1 MKKYIT
7 ALLFISFIMGTT
19 NISAQTAEEINHVEQ
34 SIKTN
39 GKYALLVMNPKHL
52 KVAIM
57 TGEKFKDK
65 SKKIGFQIV
74 TCGEV
79 VKEISTNQELKK
91 TVIEAVQKYGLK
103 IVVCGLTVKQLNIDK
118 TLLPAETPIVN
129 NGIVYMFGL
138 EELGYKSISI

>member
-1 MKKYIT
+1 MKKYIMIL
-7 ALLFISFIMGTT
+7 LLFSFIMGTT
-19 NISAQTAEEINHVEQ
+19 NVSAQKVKEINQVEQ
-34 SIKTN
+34 SIKSS

-57 TGEKFKDK
+57 TGERFKNK
-65 SKKIGFQIV
+65 SKKIDFQIV

-79 VKEISTNQELKK
+79 VKEISANEELKK
-91 TVIEAVQKYGLK
+91 TVVEAVQKYGLK
-103 IVVCGLTVKQLNIDK
+103 IVVCGLTVRQLNIDK
-118 TLLPAETPIVN
+118 TLLPTETPIVN

>member
-7 ALLFISFIMGTT
+7 ALLFISFVMGTT
-19 NISAQTAEEINHVEQ
+19 NISAQTAKEINQVEQ
-34 SIKTN
+34 SIKNN
-39 GKYALLVMNPKHL
+39 GKYVLLVMNPKHL

-57 TGEKFKDK
+57 TGERFKDK
-65 SKKIGFQIV
+65 SKKIDFQIV

-79 VKEISTNQELKK
+79 VKEIFTNEELKK
-91 TVIEAVQKYGLK
+91 TVMEAVQKYGLK

-118 TLLPAETPIVN
+118 TLLPTETPIVN
-129 NGIVYMFGL
+129 NGIVYAFGL

>member
-7 ALLFISFIMGTT
+7 TLLFISFVMGTT
-19 NISAQTAEEINHVEQ
+19 NISAQTAEEINYVEQ
-34 SIKTN
+34 SIKSN

-57 TGEKFKDK
+57 TGERFKDK

>member
-7 ALLFISFIMGTT
+7 TLLLISFVMGTI
-19 NISAQTAEEINHVEQ
+19 NISAQTSKEINQVEQ
-34 SIKTN
+34 RIKSN
-39 GKYALLVMNPKHL
+39 GKYALLVMNPKHF

-57 TGEKFKDK
+57 TGEMFKNK
-65 SKKIGFQIV
+65 SKNIDFQIV

-79 VKEISTNQELKK
+79 VKEISTNEELKK
-91 TVIEAVQKYGLK
+91 TVIEAVKNYGLK

-118 TLLPAETPIVN
+118 TLLPTETPIVN

>member
-1 MKKYIT
+1 MKKYMMI
-7 ALLFISFIMGTT
+7 LLLSSFIMGTT
-19 NISAQTAEEINHVEQ
+19 NVSAQTTKEIAQVEQ
-34 SIKTN
+34 SIKSN

-57 TGEKFKDK
+57 TGERFKNK
-65 SKKIGFQIV
+65 SKKRGFQIV

-79 VKEISTNQELKK
+79 VKEISTNEELKK
-91 TVIEAVQKYGLK
+91 TVMEAVQKYGLK